1 MSCIRILVTLDPG
14 GRVSRLVREE
24 VRACQAS
31 YTFPLKTDLDK
42 EDVIKGLKSVIEV
55 MRDAEPEAE
64 RPQ

>member
-1 MSCIRILVTLDPG
+1 MSGIRILVALDPG

-42 EDVIKGLKSVIEV
+42 EDVIKGGCDQRW
-55 MRDAEPEAE
+55 M
-64 RPQ
+64 